1 MKLKYYGTAAAEGV
15 PALYC
20 SCDVCRY
27 SKKMGGKNVRTR
39 CQAMVDD
46 TLLIDIC
53 PDTLYHCHIYGLDLE
68 NLEHLLI
75 THKHSDHLD
84 TPTINFR
91 SKGFVAKDLPTL
103 NIYGSKPTAEVISDA
118 IEKSGVK
125 ERGNWNLCELLPY
138 EMKMVGNYS
147 VIPYKANHD
156 PRTDPYIYEISDG
169 EKRMLYGHDTGSFLD
184 ETWEYL
190 EKAKPYFNL
199 VSLDCTMGMAS
210 SNGHHHMNVDNCVE
224 TKERLISLGCADEKT
239 IFVLHHFS
247 HNGFVTY
254 DQLVPIAKEAGF
266 LVSYDT
272 MEIEF

>member
-20 SCDVCRY
+20 TCDVCRY
-27 SKKMGGKNVRTR
+27 SREKGGRNVRTR
-39 CQAMVDD
+39 CQAMIDD

-84 TPTINFR
+84 TPTLNFR
-91 SKGFVAKDLPTL
+91 SKGFVAKDFPAL
-103 NIYGSKPTAEVISDA
+103 NIYGSKPTAEA
-118 IEKSGVK
+118 IAESLEKSGVR
-125 ERGNWNLCELLPY
+125 ERGNWVLHEITPFEKIKADKY
-138 EMKMVGNYS
+138 EV
-147 VIPYKANHD
+147 VPYKANHD

-169 EKRMLYGHDTGSFLD
+169 QKRMLYGHDSGSFTQ
-184 ETWEYL
+184 ETWDYL

-210 SNGHHHMNVDNCVE
+210 SSGHHHMNVDDCVA
-224 TKERLISLGCADEKT
+224 TKEKLITLGCADEKT
-239 IFVLHHFS
+239 IFILHHFS
-247 HNGFVTY
+247 HNGLESY
-254 DQLVPIAKEAGF
+254 DSLVPIAEKVGF